1 VAERITCAAVF
12 THGQLERIG
21 DAESRV
27 QRLAAEAGVELRQLD
42 EGGPDLVVALGG
54 DGTMLRAL
62 RSTLGT
68 ATPVFGV
75 NFGRMGFLTSADGE
89 RLEESLARVF
99 AGEFRIVDLCT
110 LAVSLAGGDQFAVN
124 DVVVT
129 SAQPGR
135 MVELGWEIGRYE
147 LGSQPCDGLIC
158 CTPSGST
165 AYNLSNG
172 GPVMMW
178 GLEAMAITFVAP
190 HSLHARPLVLPRG
203 HDLTVTNRSAAQNV
217 TVLVDGNSVADLE
230 PEAGLSISLG
240 GQTAALAVLPEV
252 SFFTRY
258 HAVFT

>member
-1 VAERITCAAVF
+1 VGDRITCAAVF
-12 THGQLERIG
+12 THGLPERIG

-27 QRLAAEAGVELRQLD
+27 ARLAEDAGVELMKLG
-42 EGGPDLVVALGG
+42 EGSADLVVALGG

-75 NFGRMGFLTSADGE
+75 NFGRMGFLTSAEGA
-89 RLEESLARVF
+89 RLEDDLPRVF
-99 AGEFRIVDLCT
+99 AGEFRIVELCT
-110 LAVSLAGGDQFAVN
+110 LAASLAEGEQVAVN

-129 SAQPGR
+129 SAKPGR
-135 MVELGWEIGRYE
+135 MVELAWEVGGYE

-203 HDLTVTNRSAAQNV
+203 HDLGVTNRSAEQHV
-217 TVLVDGNSVADLE
+217 TVLADGKTVGELAPGD
-230 PEAGLSISLG
+230 GLSISVG
-240 GQTAALAVLPEV
+240 EQTAALAVLPEV